1 MQTGIELFERAAEA
15 KARLLRVARFRAESA
30 GATGLLLT
38 FDVGLIAIEP
48 LAADDAALAV
58 SHPEEEESPPQN
70 LDPLDEEE
78 PWWRLLGSPLTAV
91 WPGTDGP
98 PLREIGLRFREPED
112 AARVVTLVTR
122 GGSVATMLDASREV
136 SN

>member
-48 LAADDAALAV
+48 VAGDDAALAV
-58 SHPEEEESPPQN
+58 SHPEEEESPP
-70 LDPLDEEE
+70 
-78 PWWRLLGSPLTAV
+78 RTST
-91 WPGTDGP
+91 
-98 PLREIGLRFREPED
+98 RSMRRS
-112 AARVVTLVTR
+112 R
-122 GGSVATMLDASREV
+122 GGGCSAVR
-136 SN
+136 

>member
-15 KARLLRVARFRAESA
+15 KARLLRVARFRGAIG

-38 FDVGLIAIEP
+38 FDVGMIAIEP
-48 LAADDAALAV
+48 VAGGDAALAV

-91 WPGTDGP
+91 WPGSDEAS
-98 PLREIGLRFREPED
+98 LREIGLRFREPED

-122 GGSVATMLDASREV
+122 GGSVAAMLADSREL

>member
-15 KARLLRVARFRAESA
+15 KARLLRVARFRGAGA

-38 FDVGLIAIEP
+38 FDVGPIAVEP
-48 LAADDAALAV
+48 LAADDAGLAV
-58 SHPEEEESPPQN
+58 SHPESADSPPQQ

-91 WPGTDGP
+91 WPESDGP
-98 PLREIGLRFREPED
+98 SLREIGLRFREPED

-122 GGSVATMLDASREV
+122 GHSVAAILVTSQEV